1 MTSRALLAIAVLTL
15 AGCSTTKPAI
25 DGPIDYQV
33 TGGIV
38 GSGDGTPALHI
49 ELNGAMTRTAPG
61 RAPESSMLDASTLAS
76 VRSKVEAADLA
87 SLDEVYT
94 AGADDFVHV
103 LSVSVDG
110 ALHRVMAD
118 RMADKP
124 RELEVAIDAL
134 HDLATR

>member
-1 MTSRALLAIAVLTL
+1 MTSRTLLAIAALTI
-15 AGCSTTKPAI
+15 AGCSTTNPAI

-33 TGGIV
+33 TGGIA

-49 ELNGAMTRTAPG
+49 ELSGAMTRTAPG
-61 RAPESSMLDASTLAS
+61 RAPESSTLDASTLAS
-76 VRSKVEAADLA
+76 IRSKVEAADLA

-94 AGADDFVHV
+94 AGADDFVEV
-103 LSVSVDG
+103 VSARVDG

-118 RMADKP
+118 RQAGKP
-124 RELEVAIDAL
+124 RELEIALDAL